1 MRGKKTFTI
10 IMSVIL
16 LGIVLIGLLYL
27 SQDPDLARPANNTQ
41 SNKEQEQKQEQE
53 LEEDHKEST
62 KEEEK
67 EKDSLPEEIKKTV
80 VQVVED
86 AIGLFVKKDL
96 QIVAIG
102 DSLTQGVGDANE
114 NGGYVGIIENTLEEN
129 NKNTDIENYGKRGN
143 RSDQL
148 LKRLDKPEIAT
159 SIDEADIILVTIG
172 ANDIIKIVKENFSDL
187 KYEQFVE
194 AQVKYKERLRKIVDN
209 MLENNED
216 AEIFLLG
223 FYNPF
228 ENFFSKIEELG
239 LIVENW
245 NNTGK
250 SIADEYEQ
258 VEFIPTIDLFRNAE
272 EDVFYKDNF
281 HPNNRGYQLMAERV
295 IEYIRPSIERER

>member
-295 IEYIRPSIERER
+295 IEYIRP